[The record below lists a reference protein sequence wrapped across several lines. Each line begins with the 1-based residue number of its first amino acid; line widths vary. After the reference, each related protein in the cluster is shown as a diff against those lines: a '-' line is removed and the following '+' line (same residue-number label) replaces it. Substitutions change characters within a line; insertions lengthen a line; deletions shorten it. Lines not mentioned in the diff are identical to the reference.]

1 MPQNDPITLQE
12 ISQIIIEISSKQ
24 KKNFAEENIIWQLYC
39 ENPDIE
45 PQTIAKQFNDKV
57 KGACITASDVSSTF
71 RKCKLISNAERAEVL
86 KRAKITARKIL
97 NAINNNDGS
106 EIVSIKKELDYH
118 IQMHR
123 FVLLWLARTWETKL
137 TEETYTYLVRMSHF
151 FINDCLDAIIDLI
164 AERTQQPKQNT
175 QINLTTAAYEE
186 KIYQLTVALN
196 RANNLITRL
205 QDSYEEQVIEIRTE
219 EELKIISK
227 LNSEKYGYI
236 LDLLISAQNGFKN
249 LRKKG
254 IIPFEIKSA
263 QSLVRRLME
272 FVEDCAIVPMFEIGE
287 RFQVQANELDGYSY
301 EGTPFNNATEI
312 KQVEVISPGWRIMDK
327 EIVISYPRVK
337 EVMEVLVNET

>member
-1 MPQNDPITLQE
+1 
-12 ISQIIIEISSKQ
+12 
-24 KKNFAEENIIWQLYC
+24 
-39 ENPDIE
+39 
-45 PQTIAKQFNDKV
+45 
-57 KGACITASDVSSTF
+57 
-71 RKCKLISNAERAEVL
+71 
-86 KRAKITARKIL
+86 
-97 NAINNNDGS
+97 
-106 EIVSIKKELDYH
+106 
-118 IQMHR
+118 
-123 FVLLWLARTWETKL
+123 
-137 TEETYTYLVRMSHF
+137 MSHF

-164 AERTQQPKQNT
+164 TERTQQPKQNT
-175 QINLTTAAYEE
+175 KINLTVATYEE

-312 KQVEVISPGWRIMDK
+312 KQVEVICPGWRIMDK
-327 EIVISYPRVK
+327 EIVIYYPIVK

>member
-1 MPQNDPITLQE
+1 M
-12 ISQIIIEISSKQ
+12 
-24 KKNFAEENIIWQLYC
+24 
-39 ENPDIE
+39 
-45 PQTIAKQFNDKV
+45 
-57 KGACITASDVSSTF
+57 
-71 RKCKLISNAERAEVL
+71 L

-164 AERTQQPKQNT
+164 TERTQQPKQNT